1 MKASRR
7 KMNGKNSG
15 IANGVLK
22 KHSGKSGNAVIPD
35 GAASITRRAFYTC
48 KRLLTAPK
56 KKNAHNIK
64 AGAVYCAFDEKKQAF
79 IVPDGFLDD
88 WDA

>member
-1 MKASRR
+1 
-7 KMNGKNSG
+7 MNGKNSG
-15 IANGVLK
+15 IANRISK
-22 KHSGKSGNAVIPD
+22 KHSCKSRNAANTD
-35 GAASITRRAFYTC
+35 CTASTRVFY
-48 KRLLTAPK
+48 KFKKLLTAPK